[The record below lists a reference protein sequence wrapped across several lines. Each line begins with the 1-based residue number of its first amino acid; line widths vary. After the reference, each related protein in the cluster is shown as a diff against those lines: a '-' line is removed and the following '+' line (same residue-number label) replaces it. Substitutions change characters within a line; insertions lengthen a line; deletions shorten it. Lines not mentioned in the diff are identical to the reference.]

1 MRERLQKVL
10 SKAGYGSRR
19 SCETMIEEGRVWVNG
34 TPAQLGDSA
43 DPTVDKI
50 ELNGEP
56 ITGAQV
62 PLIYIA
68 LNKPRGVLSD
78 VDTKDP
84 RKNVKEL
91 VPEKAHLFAV
101 GRLDFDSEGLILLT
115 NDGELA
121 NRLTH
126 PRYGH
131 EKEYE
136 VLVTREPDATQLATW
151 RRGVVLRDGYKTQPA
166 IVSVLRKAEK
176 GVWLKVI
183 LKEGK
188 KRQVREVGA
197 LLGLPVA
204 RLIRVRLAGL
214 QLGNLKTG
222 EYRYLSA
229 DEIAVL
235 KKQGPRPEDR
245 KSVLA
250 RQGRSG
256 GKGRTSDKKGRTG
269 R

>member
-10 SKAGYGSRR
+10 AKAGYGSRR
-19 SCETMIEEGRVWVNG
+19 SCEAMIEEGRVWVNG
-34 TPAQLGDSA
+34 TPAHLGDSA
-43 DPTVDKI
+43 DPAVDLI
-50 ELNGEP
+50 ELNGERVIGVDAP
-56 ITGAQV
+56 R
-62 PLIYIA
+62 IYIA

-78 VDTKDP
+78 VDSKDP

-91 VPEKAHLFAV
+91 VPEDAHLFAV

-121 NRLTH
+121 NRLSH

-136 VLVTREPDATQLATW
+136 VLVTRVPDATQLATW

-166 IVSVLRKAEK
+166 IVSVLRKIDK
-176 GVWLKVI
+176 GAWLKVI

-188 KRQVREVGA
+188 KRQIREVGA
-197 LLGLPVA
+197 LLGLPVV

-222 EYRYLSA
+222 EYRYLST

-235 KKQGPRPEDR
+235 KKEGPVPERRRPASAQ
-245 KSVLA
+245 K
-250 RQGRSG
+250 G
-256 GKGRTSDKKGRTG
+256 GPGKRATYAKKRRTG